1 MQIKFYLC
9 QIFNQLIRY
18 SIISKNTNMNKF
30 IKYKVIDHIAWITMK
45 RNPSNAFN
53 IKFLDEILN
62 TLKIASQDKEVRVII
77 IESDINKIFSAG
89 LDLNLLLNKSGLEI
103 REFLKRLYIDLWD
116 IQYNMEKPTI
126 ASINGA
132 ARGGGM
138 TLAISCDLII
148 ASEKASFGYPE
159 INLGLLPA
167 IHFTH
172 LPRIIGRY
180 KAFDLLFSG
189 RTFYSDEALMLGLIS
204 RKVLSSE
211 IREKANEIAI
221 NLSKKSPI
229 SMNLGRAAFLRT
241 NDLDYRRGVANAVED
256 FCNAATTPD
265 AQEGLKAFLEK
276 REPKWKT

>member
-1 MQIKFYLC
+1 MDK
-9 QIFNQLIRY
+9 LIE
-18 SIISKNTNMNKF
+18 
-30 IKYKVIDHIAWITMK
+30 YKVIDHIAWITLK
-45 RNPSNAFN
+45 RNPSNAFS
-53 IKFLDEILN
+53 IDFLDDILDN
-62 TLKIASQDKEVRVII
+62 LKIASKDKEVRAII
-77 IESDINKIFSAG
+77 LESVVNGIFSAG
-89 LDLNLLLNKSGLEI
+89 LDLNLLINKSGLEI

-116 IQYNMEKPTI
+116 IQYNMGKPTI

-138 TLAISCDLII
+138 TLAISCDIII

-229 SMNLGRAAFLRT
+229 TMNLGRAAFLRT

-256 FCNAATTPD
+256 FCNAATTPE

-276 REPKWKT
+276 REPKWKTKHLY

>member
-1 MQIKFYLC
+1 MD
-9 QIFNQLIRY
+9 
-18 SIISKNTNMNKF
+18 KF

-53 IKFLDEILN
+53 IQFLDEILN
-62 TLKIASQDKEVRVII
+62 TLKIASNDKHVRVII

-116 IQYNMEKPTI
+116 IQYNMGKPTI

-138 TLAISCDLII
+138 TLAISCDIII
-148 ASEKASFGYPE
+148 ASDKASFGYPE

-172 LPRIIGRY
+172 LPRVVGRY

-204 RKVLSSE
+204 REVSSSE
-211 IREKANEIAI
+211 IKKKVTDIAI
-221 NLSKKSPI
+221 NLSKKSLTI
-229 SMNLGRAAFLRT
+229 MGLGRAAFLRT

-256 FCNAATTPD
+256 FCNAAITPD
-265 AQEGLKAFLEK
+265 AQEGLKAFVEK
-276 REPKWKT
+276 RHPEWE

>member
-1 MQIKFYLC
+1 
-9 QIFNQLIRY
+9 
-18 SIISKNTNMNKF
+18 MNEF

-53 IKFLDEILN
+53 IEFLDEILN
-62 TLKIASQDKEVRVII
+62 TLKIASKDKDVRVII

-116 IQYNMEKPTI
+116 IQYNMGKPTI

-138 TLAISCDLII
+138 TLAISCDIII

-172 LPRIIGRY
+172 LPRIVGRY

-189 RTFYSDEALMLGLIS
+189 RTFYSSEALMLGLIS
-204 RKVLSSE
+204 HEVSSSE
-211 IREKANEIAI
+211 INEKVTEIAI
-221 NLSKKSPI
+221 NLSKKSLTAL
-229 SMNLGRAAFLRT
+229 SLGRAAFLRT

-256 FCNAATTPD
+256 FCNAAITPD
-265 AQEGLKAFLEK
+265 AQEGLKAFVEK
-276 REPKWKT
+276 RQPVWK

>member
-1 MQIKFYLC
+1 MD
-9 QIFNQLIRY
+9 
-18 SIISKNTNMNKF
+18 KF
-30 IKYKVIDHIAWITMK
+30 IKYKVIDHIALITMK

-53 IKFLDEILN
+53 IEFLDEILN
-62 TLKIASQDKEVRVII
+62 TLKIASKDKEVRVII

-116 IQYNMEKPTI
+116 IQYNMGKPTI

-138 TLAISCDLII
+138 TLAISCDMII
-148 ASEKASFGYPE
+148 ASDTASFGYPE

-167 IHFTH
+167 IHFNH

-180 KAFDLLFSG
+180 KAFELLFSG
-189 RTFYSDEALMLGLIS
+189 RTFYSDEALTLGLICK
-204 RKVLSSE
+204 KVPSIQINEKVIGIATSLSQ
-211 IREKANEIAI
+211 
-221 NLSKKSPI
+221 KSPTAM
-229 SMNLGRAAFLRT
+229 SLARAAFLRT
-241 NDLDYRRGVANAVED
+241 NDFDYRRGVATAVED

-265 AQEGLKAFLEK
+265 AQEGLRAFIEK
-276 REPKWKT
+276 RQPIWE

>member
-1 MQIKFYLC
+1 MD
-9 QIFNQLIRY
+9 
-18 SIISKNTNMNKF
+18 KF
-30 IKYKVIDHIAWITMK
+30 IKYKVIDHIALITMK

-53 IKFLDEILN
+53 IEFLDEILN
-62 TLKIASQDKEVRVII
+62 TLKIASKDKNVRVTI

-138 TLAISCDLII
+138 TLAISCDIII

-172 LPRIIGRY
+172 LPKVVGRY

-204 RKVLSSE
+204 REVSSADIKKKVT
-211 IREKANEIAI
+211 EIAI
-221 NLSKKSPI
+221 NLSKKSTI
-229 SMNLGRAAFLRT
+229 AMNLGRAAFLRT

-256 FCNAATTPD
+256 FCNAAITPD
-265 AQEGLKAFLEK
+265 AQEGLKAFVEK
-276 REPKWKT
+276 RQPVWK

>member
-1 MQIKFYLC
+1 MD
-9 QIFNQLIRY
+9 
-18 SIISKNTNMNKF
+18 KF
-30 IKYKVIDHIAWITMK
+30 IKYKVIDHIALITMK

-53 IKFLDEILN
+53 IEFLDEILN
-62 TLKIASQDKEVRVII
+62 TLKIASKDKEVRVII

-116 IQYNMEKPTI
+116 IQYNMGKPTI

-138 TLAISCDLII
+138 TLAISCDMII
-148 ASEKASFGYPE
+148 ASDTASFGYPE

-167 IHFTH
+167 IHFNH

-180 KAFDLLFSG
+180 KAFELLFSG
-189 RTFYSDEALMLGLIS
+189 RTFNSDEAFTLGLICK
-204 RKVLSSE
+204 KVPSIQINEKVIGIATSLSQ
-211 IREKANEIAI
+211 
-221 NLSKKSPI
+221 KSPTAM
-229 SMNLGRAAFLRT
+229 SLARAAFLRT
-241 NDLDYRRGVANAVED
+241 NDLDYRRGVATAVED

-265 AQEGLKAFLEK
+265 AQEGLRAFIEK
-276 REPKWKT
+276 RQPIWG